1 MINKHLLARQKAG
14 GIAVILL
21 VGLIAF
27 ECFNF
32 DTTRFA
38 LEQLMSGRRFLG
50 MAWGTVLALAF
61 CSIDFA
67 GLARILT
74 PAATMAE
81 EPREVWFLSGAWLL
95 GAAMNATMTWYAL
108 ALTIA
113 PRGEEIGASL
123 LTWAEVLRAA
133 PLFIAIMVWLT
144 RVLLISS
151 MALAL
156 ERVNEAAQP
165 TRARRYA
172 VLGAPQGEPQREQGG
187 RMAVN
192 GREGVTG

>member
-1 MINKHLLARQKAG
+1 MMGKQIAARYKAVG
-14 GIAVILL
+14 MVGILL
-21 VGLIAF
+21 VGLLAF
-27 ECFNF
+27 EMFNF

-61 CSIDFA
+61 GSIDFA

-74 PAATMAE
+74 PAETMAE
-81 EPREVWFLSGAWLL
+81 EPREVWLLTGAWLL
-95 GAAMNATMTWYAL
+95 GASVNAVMTWYAL
-108 ALTIA
+108 ALVIA

-123 LTWAEVLRAA
+123 LTRAEVLQAA
-133 PLFIAIMVWLT
+133 PIFIALMVWLT

-156 ERVNEAAQP
+156 ERVAQTLVMQQGALLGMPRREPLRAQGQRTAAS
-165 TRARRYA
+165 AN
-172 VLGAPQGEPQREQGG
+172 GHGE
-187 RMAVN
+187 
-192 GREGVTG
+192 